1 MSSSYIDMHKNLC
14 LQFVLHG
21 TQLQTTAVEETADRV
36 DREEEGNTETGKSLG
51 V

>member
-36 DREEEGNTETGKSLG
+36 EEGSTEMGKSLG